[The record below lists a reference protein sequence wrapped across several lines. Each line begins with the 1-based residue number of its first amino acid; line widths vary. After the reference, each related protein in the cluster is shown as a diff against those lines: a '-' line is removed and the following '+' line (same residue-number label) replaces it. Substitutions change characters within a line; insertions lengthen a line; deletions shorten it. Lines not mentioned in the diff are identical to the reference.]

1 MNGIITEDLNLFT
14 EAFDS
19 AGHIEN
25 TTFIVTGATGLIG
38 STIIRCLS
46 ALNRS
51 IRIYAPVRDIEKAKE
66 MFPDSPGIILMEGD
80 LLDFDY
86 TRCKDVDY
94 IIHCAAP
101 TASKFFVDHSVETI
115 QTIVLATNRILDFA
129 KLHPV
134 KSIVYLSSMEVYGQI
149 VDENPIT
156 ENVQGYVN
164 PLQLRSS
171 YPTAK
176 RLAENLCCAYASEYA
191 VPVKIA
197 RLAQTVGAGVG
208 KTDNR
213 AITQFI
219 KLALAGKDIILHT
232 SGQSTN
238 PICYTIDAVTAVLY
252 ILLRGENGNAYNVAN
267 EANYTSVFDL
277 AQLIKRTINPDID
290 VTIKLDDKM
299 GFPPTTHLRLS
310 CDSLKALGWE
320 AHYTLEDIVCRLA
333 AYLRQPQE

>member
-1 MNGIITEDLNLFT
+1 MNSIIAKDLKQFT
-14 EAFDS
+14 ATFDL
-19 AGHIEN
+19 AGDIEN

-38 STIIRCLS
+38 STIIRCLI

-66 MFPDSPGIILMEGD
+66 MFPDNPDIILMEGD

-86 TRCKDVDY
+86 TLCKDVDY

-115 QTIVLATNRILDFA
+115 RTIVFATNRILDFA
-129 KLHPV
+129 RQNPV

-156 ENVQGYVN
+156 ENVQGHVN

-171 YPTAK
+171 YPMAK

-191 VPVKIA
+191 LPVKIA

-232 SGQSTN
+232 TGQSTN
-238 PICYTIDAVTAVLY
+238 PICYTVDAVSAILY
-252 ILLRGENGNAYNVAN
+252 ILMRGENGNAYNVAN

-290 VTIKLDDKM
+290 VTIELNDRM

-310 CDSLKALGWE
+310 CDSLHALGWK
-320 AHYTLEDIVCRLA
+320 AHYSLEDVVTRLA
-333 AYLRQPQE
+333 AYLSHPLE